1 MQNGPRGTRFAS
13 KDSGGKTNIQRRSIE
28 EWSRF
33 ASDAERLRRDPL
45 RHLRMPRSSN
55 QEIFGLYVPFAVTV

>member
-1 MQNGPRGTRFAS
+1 MMN
-13 KDSGGKTNIQRRSIE
+13 KNILIHHSSFWLLHWLE

-45 RHLRMPRSSN
+45 WHLKRSGSLLDFTTALCSA
-55 QEIFGLYVPFAVTV
+55 QSGSSG

>member
-1 MQNGPRGTRFAS
+1 MRNGPGATRFAS
-13 KDSGGKTNIQRRSIE
+13 EDSGGKTNIHGWPDE

-55 QEIFGLYVPFAVTV
+55 QGIFELVCSFCCD